1 MLFQKLMGKGPTS
14 MISPSAPKTLWTW
27 GRNNYGQLGLGDV
40 IHRSSPVQVGALATW
55 SQIAGG
61 SSHSVATKTDGTLW
75 IWGQNHYGQLGLG
88 NQGETYN
95 TSRSS
100 PVQVGALATW
110 SQIAGGSSHSVA
122 TKTDGTLWAWG
133 QNALGR
139 LGLGDVIS
147 RSSPVQVG
155 ALATW
160 SRIAGGSSH
169 SVATKTDGTLWS
181 WGGNSTGYL
190 GLGDTVYR
198 SLPVQVGTLATWSAI
213 SAGSQFS
220 LTLKTDGTLW
230 AWGRNELCGQ
240 LGLGDIAR
248 RSSPTQVGTLATWS
262 QLAVGRYHSL
272 ALKTDGTLWGWGQ
285 NKYGQLGLGDAST
298 GYPSY
303 IKKYRSSPVQVGTL
317 STWSQIAG
325 GHHHSVAIKTDGT
338 LWSWGRHDFGQLGL
352 GDIINRSSP
361 VQVGTLATWTVIAKG
376 SDAYHSIALH
386 V

>member
-55 SQIAGG
+55 SEIAGG

-110 SQIAGGSSHSVA
+110 SQ
-122 TKTDGTLWAWG
+122 
-133 QNALGR
+133 
-139 LGLGDVIS
+139 
-147 RSSPVQVG
+147 
-155 ALATW
+155 
-160 SRIAGGSSH
+160 IAGGSSH